1 MMLMVVKLYDPFFK
15 GSCSSDLLAKIA
27 VSVRDAGKQSALW
40 QPICASMGANRQH
53 QMDASAI
60 SGARCNDTVGCQFSR

>member
-40 QPICASMGANRQH
+40 QPICASVGANRQH

-60 SGARCNDTVGCQFSR
+60 SGVRCNNTVGCQFSR